1 MPGCS
6 GGEDAHMESAQE
18 GPEPLASTI
27 PQEMAT
33 LEARMG
39 GGRVDTLCATL
50 QGLLVQL
57 AAMGDS
63 APQSGTPL
71 CFCN

>member
-1 MPGCS
+1 MDPG
-6 GGEDAHMESAQE
+6 QE
-18 GPEPLASTI
+18 GSQPSASTI
-27 PQEMAT
+27 PQEMAS

-39 GGRVDTLCATL
+39 GGRVDALCATL

-63 APQSGTPL
+63 AAQSGTPQQRNAHL
-71 CFCN
+71 SAKVTN